1 MSSQP
6 DTVALSHHTQAEIV
20 AAVCGAL
27 AVLALWAFFVRFR
40 RDRVVADTPL
50 TRIRSAAQGY
60 VKISGRAAPASEAP
74 TAAPLSSRPCVWWSY
89 EIAVR
94 ETDSKGN
101 KSWKT
106 QERASSTELFV
117 LIDED
122 SRCLIGPVQAEVTPT
137 VNDTWYGTQMRPDTP
152 PIPGGSMFQIVTG
165 DYRYKE
171 QLLKPGDRL
180 CVLGDLRSHSEGAT
194 TDLGAAVAA
203 KLREWKQD
211 PRALLARFDTNHDG
225 KIDASEWEA
234 ARAAA
239 ARETQSES
247 LQKHIERISVVSKPA
262 NGEPFLIAPMS
273 ADSLE
278 RRERLMAAVYFAA
291 ALIALA
297 ACIVALKHN

>member
-1 MSSQP
+1 MSSHP
-6 DTVALSHHTQAEIV
+6 NDLGLSHHTQYEII
-20 AAVCGAL
+20 AAMFGAFAL
-27 AVLALWAFFVRFR
+27 LALWGFFVRFR

-60 VKISGRAAPASEAP
+60 VKISGRAVPASEAP

-94 ETDSKGN
+94 EEDSKGN
-101 KSWKT
+101 KTWKT
-106 QERASSTELFV
+106 RERAASTELFV
-117 LIDED
+117 LADED

-137 VNDTWYGTQMRPDTP
+137 VNDTWYGTQPRPDTAP
-152 PIPGGSMFQIVTG
+152 LTGGGLFQLETG
-165 DYRYKE
+165 DYRYTE
-171 QLLKPGDRL
+171 RLLKPGDRL

-211 PRALLARFDTNHDG
+211 PRTLLARFDTNHDG
-225 KIDASEWEA
+225 KIDAAEWEA

-273 ADSLE
+273 PAGLE
-278 RRERLMAAVYFAA
+278 RRERLFAA
-291 ALIALA
+291 LYFVIALGFLA
-297 ACIVALKHN
+297 ACIAVLRHS

>member
-6 DTVALSHHTQAEIV
+6 ATVALTHHTQAEIV

-27 AVLALWAFFVRFR
+27 ALLALWAFFVRFR

-60 VKISGRAAPASEAP
+60 VKISGRAVSASEAP

-211 PRALLARFDTNHDG
+211 PRALLDRFDTNHDG

-291 ALIALA
+291 ALVALA
-297 ACIVALKHN
+297 ACIVALKHS

>member
-1 MSSQP
+1 MSQP
-6 DTVALSHHTQAEIV
+6 MYQADLSHHTQAEVV
-20 AAVCGAL
+20 AAICGAL
-27 AVLALWAFFVRFR
+27 ALLALWGFFVRFR

-94 ETDSKGN
+94 EEDSKGN
-101 KSWKT
+101 KTWKT

-137 VNDTWYGTQMRPDTP
+137 VNDTWYGNQFRPDTP
-152 PIPGGSMFQIVTG
+152 PIPGGGMFQFATG
-165 DYRYKE
+165 SYRYTE
-171 QLLKPGDRL
+171 HLLKPGDSL

-194 TDLGAAVAA
+194 TDLGAAVSA

-211 PRALLARFDTNHDG
+211 PHTLLARFDTNHDG
-225 KIDASEWEA
+225 KIDAAEWEA

-239 ARETQSES
+239 ARETKTES

-262 NGEPFLIAPMS
+262 NGEPFLIAPLS
-273 ADSLE
+273 AANLE

-291 ALIALA
+291 ALVALA
-297 ACIVALKHN
+297 ACIVALKHS

>member
-1 MSSQP
+1 MSPSSF
-6 DTVALSHHTQAEIV
+6 SHHTQAEII
-20 AAVCGAL
+20 AAVCGAFAL
-27 AVLALWAFFVRFR
+27 LALWGFFVRFR

-60 VKISGRAAPASEAP
+60 VKISGRAVPASEAP

-89 EIAVR
+89 EIAMR
-94 ETDSKGN
+94 EEDSKGN
-101 KSWKT
+101 KTWKT

-117 LIDED
+117 LADED

-137 VNDTWYGTQMRPDTP
+137 VNDTWYGTQPHPDTAP
-152 PIPGGSMFQIVTG
+152 LTGGGMFQLITG
-165 DYRYKE
+165 DYRYTE
-171 QLLKPGDRL
+171 RLLKPGDRL

-211 PRALLARFDTNHDG
+211 PRTLLARFDTNHDG
-225 KIDASEWEA
+225 KIDAAEWEA

-273 ADSLE
+273 PDGLE
-278 RRERLMAAVYFAA
+278 RRERLIAAVYFAA
-291 ALIALA
+291 ALVALA
-297 ACIVALKHN
+297 ACIAVLKHS

>member
-1 MSSQP
+1 MSQP
-6 DTVALSHHTQAEIV
+6 MYHADLSNHTQAEVV
-20 AAVCGAL
+20 AAICGAL
-27 AVLALWAFFVRFR
+27 ALLALWGFFVRFR

-94 ETDSKGN
+94 EEDSKGN

-137 VNDTWYGTQMRPDTP
+137 VNDTWYGNQFRPDTP
-152 PIPGGSMFQIVTG
+152 PIPGGGMFQFATG
-165 DYRYKE
+165 SYRYTE
-171 QLLKPGDRL
+171 HLLKPGDSL

-194 TDLGAAVAA
+194 TDLGAAVSA

-211 PRALLARFDTNHDG
+211 PHTLLARFDTNHDG
-225 KIDASEWEA
+225 KIDAAEWEA

-239 ARETQSES
+239 ARETKTES

-262 NGEPFLIAPMS
+262 NGEPFLIAPLS
-273 ADSLE
+273 AANLE

-291 ALIALA
+291 ALVALA
-297 ACIVALKHN
+297 ACIVALKHS

>member
-1 MSSQP
+1 MSHP
-6 DTVALSHHTQAEIV
+6 ATVAVSNHTQAEIV

-27 AVLALWAFFVRFR
+27 ALFALWAFFVRFR

-94 ETDSKGN
+94 EEDSKGN

-106 QERASSTELFV
+106 RERASSTELFV

-137 VNDTWYGTQMRPDTP
+137 VNDTWYGNQSRPNAP
-152 PIPGGSMFQIVTG
+152 PIPGSGMFQFAMG
-165 DYRYKE
+165 DYRYTE
-171 QLLKPGDRL
+171 HLLKPGDRL

-194 TDLGAAVAA
+194 TDLGAAVAT

-211 PRALLARFDTNHDG
+211 PRALLARFDANHDG
-225 KIDASEWEA
+225 KIDASEWDA
-234 ARAAA
+234 ARAEA
-239 ARETQSES
+239 ARETQTES

-262 NGEPFLIAPMS
+262 SGEPFLIAPMS
-273 ADSLE
+273 AESLE
-278 RRERLMAAVYFAA
+278 RRERFMAAVYFAA
-291 ALIALA
+291 ALVALA
-297 ACIVALKHN
+297 ACIFALEHG